1 MTVPGRLAFTV
12 PRIQQAGKLD
22 PSKNL

>member
-12 PRIQQAGKLD
+12 QRIQQAGKLD